1 MNTLEITTYVE
12 NLLDT
17 ESILF
22 NVERFGPL
30 VIVIG

>member
-1 MNTLEITTYVE
+1 MNTLKIITYVE

-22 NVERFGPL
+22 NVERFRPL